1 MPSKRNLSTFASI
14 FALALAISPGVR
26 AQTVSD
32 WGKATMDTGK
42 DALHAADRAF
52 HELVDDP
59 ILIEK
64 TKSALSNDP
73 ATRNQPIVVS
83 ASKGIIILQG
93 KVPTATAERAVQLAS
108 RVEGA
113 AGVEN
118 DMLYDGSASVRNVD
132 GEAPR

>member
-1 MPSKRNLSTFASI
+1 MLSKRKSTFASV
-14 FALALAISPGVR
+14 FAVAIAISPAVR

-32 WGKATMDTGK
+32 WGKAAMDTGK
-42 DALHAADRAF
+42 DAVHAAARAL
-52 HELVDDP
+52 HDVMDDP

-83 ASKGIIILQG
+83 ASKGVIILQG
-93 KVPTATAERAVQLAS
+93 EVSTATGERAVQLS
-108 RVEGA
+108 SQVEGA

-118 DMLYDGSASVRNVD
+118 DMIYDVSLSMRNV
-132 GEAPR
+132 GSEAPR